1 MKLSF
6 VIVEYHS
13 VEDILACS
21 SSIQE
26 NMEKTSYQFE
36 IIVSSN
42 SLYNSEKR
50 KQLLAVHSLCKW
62 IFNAE
67 NGGFAYAMNQGLKV
81 ATGDILVI
89 MNPDV
94 RLKSG
99 IGEMV
104 EYFAAHEK
112 IGLIAPMIRNTL
124 GDIQD
129 SYRHFITPWR
139 FLVRHLVRVIG
150 QKKLR

>member
-21 SSIQE
+21 LSIQE

-50 KQLLAVHSLCKW
+50 KQLLAVHSCIVFRISK
-62 IFNAE
+62 
-67 NGGFAYAMNQGLKV
+67 Q
-81 ATGDILVI
+81 
-89 MNPDV
+89 P
-94 RLKSG
+94 
-99 IGEMV
+99 
-104 EYFAAHEK
+104 K
-112 IGLIAPMIRNTL
+112 ITRN
-124 GDIQD
+124 IQA
-129 SYRHFITPWR
+129 
-139 FLVRHLVRVIG
+139 
-150 QKKLR
+150 

>member
-50 KQLLAVHSLCKW
+50 KQLLAVHSKAV
-62 IFNAE
+62 F
-67 NGGFAYAMNQGLKV
+67 
-81 ATGDILVI
+81 
-89 MNPDV
+89 
-94 RLKSG
+94 RS
-99 IGEMV
+99 V
-104 EYFAAHEK
+104 EQPK
-112 IGLIAPMIRNTL
+112 ITRN
-124 GDIQD
+124 IQA
-129 SYRHFITPWR
+129 
-139 FLVRHLVRVIG
+139 
-150 QKKLR
+150 

>member
-50 KQLLAVHSLCKW
+50 KQLLAVHSLVWMK
-62 IFNAE
+62 NKPKYPPL
-67 NGGFAYAMNQGLKV
+67 NG
-81 ATGDILVI
+81 
-89 MNPDV
+89 
-94 RLKSG
+94 
-99 IGEMV
+99 
-104 EYFAAHEK
+104 
-112 IGLIAPMIRNTL
+112 
-124 GDIQD
+124 IQ
-129 SYRHFITPWR
+129 
-139 FLVRHLVRVIG
+139 
-150 QKKLR
+150 Q